1 MSNVLKTYLK
11 PILFGCI
18 TVSIFITWFLAGT
31 PDKPPLKGQMA
42 DFKMNN
48 KPILAPPTLFRDAN
62 GNQKVIA
69 DFKGDLLLLN
79 FWATWC
85 SPCIKELPSIAR
97 LRDKK
102 KGEAFHVLAISTD
115 MEGIQIPLKFLKKIN
130 LPKLP
135 VFSDPKMQLARALGV
150 TVLPTTIIVNKRGYI
165 VGRLVGVAEWDSAE
179 AIDLIDYY
187 KGR

>member
-85 SPCIKELPSIAR
+85 SPYQGITFYSASARQKE
-97 LRDKK
+97 
-102 KGEAFHVLAISTD
+102 GEAFHVLAISTD
-115 MEGIQIPLKFLKKIN
+115 MEGIQIPLKFLKKLN

-135 VFSDPKMQLARALGV
+135 VFSDPKMQLCACSRCNRAA
-150 TVLPTTIIVNKRGYI
+150 N
-165 VGRLVGVAEWDSAE
+165 
-179 AIDLIDYY
+179 DYY
-187 KGR
+187 